1 MSSASAV
8 TSHAAALAAVA
19 ASSRAD
25 ARARVASSVGAAPRS
40 GARAPR
46 ARAAVRTR
54 AASFSSGDAAPELV
68 EGPRGEVYASADEA
82 LAYASRDDD
91 DAFDDVGASQS
102 GSGGYGARRTTRKKK
117 GRKSS
122 GYAQGTRGAASRSRE
137 YERGAGGAFGSRSE
151 NTAFFSQASGSFSSG
166 YDVRTAREDRRRRGD
181 DHLFECVGAE
191 WRERERLAGPT
202 RALQRAADR
211 GDADGALHALRRL
224 RDACDPLN
232 GEATEATR
240 SGALPLAF
248 YNAALRACKRSRPP
262 AHVEARRLLLEMR
275 DDSAT
280 PGVAPDAR
288 TYHEVVAALARAH
301 EWRLAERTFAEMR
314 AAFPNHDPSVLV
326 YTSLISAYGKG
337 GQWEK
342 ANVAF
347 ETLRAAGTQVD
358 TGVYNALLSAAV
370 SAARYREAARVF
382 ERMPAEGVRRNVT
395 TYNAVLTSLG
405 RQRRL
410 RDMESLRREMRAMNI
425 EANETTFSVLITA
438 HGNAGDCHRACALLD
453 EACDTPWVYKSAV
466 VFNSALGACVKAGEQ
481 ALGKRVLRLMR
492 SEGIHPTLVTY
503 NTMLMGASAE
513 RDWEEVATVFRELLR
528 SGQVP
533 DAITL
538 DCLCGIEKLQAAA
551 DARAD
556 AEAAARRAVGDSDDE
571 NDAVFE
577 NGVVQ
582 TPPVSH
588 AAVSTDLGDL
598 CERLREVVAEET
610 ERAAN
615 PARDAQARAD
625 GNLNLM
631 GGGSSAAPRR
641 GTYPGAPPPTR
652 PGAALTYAYDALLRA
667 LHVSGR
673 GEEVERA
680 FAEMTDG
687 ARAAHGAHVQLAHR
701 VARGAAAVA
710 ARGRRH
716 GAHAGGGHRA
726 GRHHLRRAY
735 RRGRGDRAVGPRHRV
750 AGAGAGGGA
759 PALRG

>member
-91 DAFDDVGASQS
+91 AFEDVGASQS

-151 NTAFFSQASGSFSSG
+151 NTGFFSQASGSFSSG
-166 YDVRTAREDRRRRGD
+166 YDVRTAREDRRRRSD

-224 RDACDPLN
+224 RDACDPSLN

-556 AEAAARRAVGDSDDE
+556 AEAAGAARR
-571 NDAVFE
+571 
-577 NGVVQ
+577 
-582 TPPVSH
+582 
-588 AAVSTDLGDL
+588 
-598 CERLREVVAEET
+598 
-610 ERAAN
+610 
-615 PARDAQARAD
+615 
-625 GNLNLM
+625 
-631 GGGSSAAPRR
+631 GGFG
-641 GTYPGAPPPTR
+641 
-652 PGAALTYAYDALLRA
+652 
-667 LHVSGR
+667 
-673 GEEVERA
+673 
-680 FAEMTDG
+680 
-687 ARAAHGAHVQLAHR
+687 
-701 VARGAAAVA
+701 
-710 ARGRRH
+710 
-716 GAHAGGGHRA
+716 
-726 GRHHLRRAY
+726 
-735 RRGRGDRAVGPRHRV
+735 
-750 AGAGAGGGA
+750 
-759 PALRG
+759 

>member
-82 LAYASRDDD
+82 FAYASRDGTTLDD
-91 DAFDDVGASQS
+91 SFEDVGASQS

-288 TYHEVVAALARAH
+288 TYHEAVTVRKG
-301 EWRLAERTFAEMR
+301 TK
-314 AAFPNHDPSVLV
+314 
-326 YTSLISAYGKG
+326 YSANFWIHMYEF
-337 GQWEK
+337 Q
-342 ANVAF
+342 
-347 ETLRAAGTQVD
+347 
-358 TGVYNALLSAAV
+358 
-370 SAARYREAARVF
+370 
-382 ERMPAEGVRRNVT
+382 
-395 TYNAVLTSLG
+395 
-405 RQRRL
+405 
-410 RDMESLRREMRAMNI
+410 
-425 EANETTFSVLITA
+425 
-438 HGNAGDCHRACALLD
+438 
-453 EACDTPWVYKSAV
+453 
-466 VFNSALGACVKAGEQ
+466 Q
-481 ALGKRVLRLMR
+481 ALGR
-492 SEGIHPTLVTY
+492 GCDNQDY
-503 NTMLMGASAE
+503 
-513 RDWEEVATVFRELLR
+513 F
-528 SGQVP
+528 
-533 DAITL
+533 
-538 DCLCGIEKLQAAA
+538 QA
-551 DARAD
+551 
-556 AEAAARRAVGDSDDE
+556 
-571 NDAVFE
+571 N
-577 NGVVQ
+577 
-582 TPPVSH
+582 
-588 AAVSTDLGDL
+588 
-598 CERLREVVAEET
+598 
-610 ERAAN
+610 
-615 PARDAQARAD
+615 
-625 GNLNLM
+625 
-631 GGGSSAAPRR
+631 
-641 GTYPGAPPPTR
+641 
-652 PGAALTYAYDALLRA
+652 LLRA
-667 LHVSGR
+667 P
-673 GEEVERA
+673 
-680 FAEMTDG
+680 
-687 ARAAHGAHVQLAHR
+687 
-701 VARGAAAVA
+701 
-710 ARGRRH
+710 
-716 GAHAGGGHRA
+716 
-726 GRHHLRRAY
+726 
-735 RRGRGDRAVGPRHRV
+735 DR
-750 AGAGAGGGA
+750 
-759 PALRG
+759 